1 MMAAWGLKVK
11 GGSMAG
17 GTAGPSGPGWRA
29 RSVEVAGLAAA
40 ASILPL
46 AGWLFWAL
54 VLRLGPNDFHDYW
67 LAGRLLLEG
76 HSPYDSQ
83 ALAELAAREH
93 LSFMLGGGYSYPL
106 PFALAMV
113 PFAMLPFEWG
123 VVAFNAV
130 SLAAFGLTVGSWLV
144 AVHGG
149 PDLAQRRV
157 LAALAAGAYP
167 PIYGTVAMGQ
177 ANLVLFPLLAAGA
190 LLAVSGATTARR
202 GAGGALLGLAA
213 IVKLVPGA
221 LVVPLA
227 AARRW
232 GATVGLAVGGAAAFA
247 LAVAA
252 APWAAA
258 GSASLGSLLE
268 PDTFYTNQSING
280 FVTRL
285 VWEGDRTLPIWRGS
299 FDPRPVTLA
308 LTAIF
313 ALATLAVIWWR
324 RASLRSRRGALLGLG
339 FALVAATIGAPKTS
353 FWNESLVLAA
363 VGLLVAAEAPDLT
376 LRRFDRLDRALLAIW
391 FGGAVVWAAVWAAS
405 PPSGG
410 IQSWVVTLIWSSSL
424 YSLLALW
431 LLFAHRLAE
440 PEGTGRQ

>member
-1 MMAAWGLKVK
+1 MT
-11 GGSMAG
+11 GSS
-17 GTAGPSGPGWRA
+17 AGPTHAGWRA
-29 RSVEVAGLAAA
+29 RPAEVAGLAVA

-46 AGWLFWAL
+46 AGWLFWAS

-113 PFAMLPFEWG
+113 PFAILPFEWG

-130 SLAAFGLTVGSWLV
+130 SLAAFGLTVGLWLV

-149 PDLAQRRV
+149 PHLARRRL

-227 AARRW
+227 AGRRW
-232 GATVGLAVGGAAAFA
+232 GAAVGLAVGGAVVLT

-258 GSASLGSLLE
+258 GSTSLGSLLE
-268 PDTFYTNQSING
+268 PDTFHTNQSING

-285 VWEGDRTLPIWRGS
+285 VWEGNRTLPIWREA
-299 FDPRPVTLA
+299 FDPQPVMLV
-308 LTAIF
+308 LTTIF

-324 RASLRSRRGALLGLG
+324 RASLRGRRGALLGLG

-353 FWNESLVLAA
+353 FWNESLVLTA
-363 VGLLVAAEAPDLT
+363 VGLLLAADAPDLT
-376 LRRFDRLDRALLAIW
+376 LRRFDRLDRALLATW
-391 FGGAVVWAAVWAAS
+391 FGGAVVWAAVWALELRAAG
-405 PPSGG
+405 PLA
-410 IQSWVVTLIWSSSL
+410 WATTLLWSSSL
-424 YSLLALW
+424 CSLLALW
-431 LLFAHRLAE
+431 ALLARKLATAPAEAVAHPAPSGQRA
-440 PEGTGRQ
+440 